1 MNMQFRVTL
10 LLDLPS
16 PSPFAFMGSPEYCRT
31 GQIFMGFRVLSPSTG
46 ACQTGQKKRGKEML
60 SGFDIL
66 LMH

>member
-1 MNMQFRVTL
+1 MQFRVTL
-10 LLDLPS
+10 LLDL

-31 GQIFMGFRVLSPSTG
+31 GQIFMGFRVLSTSTG